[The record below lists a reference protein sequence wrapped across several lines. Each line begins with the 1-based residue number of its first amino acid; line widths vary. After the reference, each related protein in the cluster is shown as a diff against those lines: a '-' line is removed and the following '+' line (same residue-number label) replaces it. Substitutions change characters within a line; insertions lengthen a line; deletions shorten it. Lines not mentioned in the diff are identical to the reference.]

1 MKINPIARYWLVLAC
16 SCLLVSGF
24 LALLVT
30 GAKAPAIKALI
41 TNLDV
46 VRWFLVIH
54 VNLSSLVWF
63 SAVPVALVH
72 MTKTEDAIS
81 PREWLGLALAAIGAV
96 LMFSVPP
103 TADLKI
109 ILSNYVPMLMDQRYY
124 WALILY
130 AAGVALSF
138 STLRPL
144 NLLPK
149 TQAPLGVSEIGFGM
163 MMGILLFFM
172 ALITTALAFWQ
183 LQGDVLGSDLI
194 YFELGMW
201 GGGHLLQHFSSIF
214 LVCCWVL
221 LLSSITNRLFFSRR
235 ELFPIF
241 LLLSLSFFAA
251 PLLMYFEVTSNEY
264 RTGFTRLMQFGIAP
278 VVATFV
284 VWWIR
289 RLPKEFWNF
298 RDFRV
303 VAVVMSSFLILMGFT
318 YGSLIVGP
326 DLRVPGHYHA
336 SIGAVTLALMATA
349 YHILLGATSPSKWAL
364 RSAWT
369 YGIGQSCFASGMF
382 IAGSFGLGRK
392 TYGVEHTFSNL
403 GQTVGF
409 AIMAVGGLVAF
420 TGGLFFAFAVLP
432 QLKGRASSS
441 TPIPLTQTRGPA

>member
-1 MKINPIARYWLVLAC
+1 
-16 SCLLVSGF
+16 
-24 LALLVT
+24 
-30 GAKAPAIKALI
+30 
-41 TNLDV
+41 
-46 VRWFLVIH
+46 
-54 VNLSSLVWF
+54 
-63 SAVPVALVH
+63 
-72 MTKTEDAIS
+72 
-81 PREWLGLALAAIGAV
+81 
-96 LMFSVPP
+96 MFSVPP

-138 STLRPL
+138 STFRPL
-144 NLLPK
+144 NSLPK
-149 TQAPLGVSEIGFGM
+149 TQAPLGISEIGFGM
-163 MMGILLFFM
+163 MMGALLFFM
-172 ALITTALAFWQ
+172 ALITTALAFVQ
-183 LQGDVLGSDLI
+183 LHSDVLGSDLTF
-194 YFELGMW
+194 FEVGMW

-214 LVCCWVL
+214 LVCSWVL
-221 LLSSITNRLFFSRR
+221 LLSSITSKLFFTRR
-235 ELFPIF
+235 ELFPVFI
-241 LLLSLSFFAA
+241 LLSLSFFAA
-251 PLLMYFEVTSNEY
+251 PILMYFEVTSNEY

-289 RLPKEFWNF
+289 RLPRDFWNL
-298 RDFRV
+298 RDFRF
-303 VAVVMSSFLILMGFT
+303 VALLMSSFLILMGFT
-318 YGSLIVGP
+318 YGALIVGP

-349 YHILLGATSPSKWAL
+349 YRILIGATAPSKWAL

-392 TYGVEHTFSNL
+392 TYGVEHTFTNL

-409 AIMAVGGLVAF
+409 AVMAVGGLVAF

-432 QLKGRASSS
+432 QLKSQISLKQTA
-441 TPIPLTQTRGPA
+441 TLTQEKGPA